1 MLHVAEPQKLGHSPG
16 YAFPVGQPVAHAALG
31 STQFTRKHFEAAAL
45 CVVRHF
51 AWVAISEVWI
61 FHDAFLVRDSKK
73 ARPGR
78 ARAHLT

>member
-1 MLHVAEPQKLGHSPG
+1 MAERQILR
-16 YAFPVGQPVAHAALG
+16 AALG
-31 STQFTRKHFEAAAL
+31 STQFSRKIFEVAAL
-45 CVVRHF
+45 RVVSHF

-78 ARAHLT
+78 AHAHLT